1 MKKILLITAIV
12 SVFLACQ
19 KEAGKGGTSS
29 VSGKVITYEINHFDV
44 PGSNQRVDT
53 LAYYYHADEEVY
65 IIYGD
70 EDNYYDDSYETSF
83 DGSFRFENLRKGTY
97 TVFIYS
103 DCESDTTGL
112 AVINQSNPVYAQ
124 QLASTIWKSDCVDG
138 DVVVKMDI
146 EITENNQQYNLG
158 DITRFKIESN
168 L

>member
-1 MKKILLITAIV
+1 MKKILLIIAIV
-12 SVFLACQ
+12 SILIACQ

-29 VSGKVITYEINHFDV
+29 ITGKVITYELSHFDV
-44 PGSNQRVDT
+44 PGSNQRIDT

-83 DGSFRFENLRKGTY
+83 DGYLRFENLRKGRY
-97 TVFIYS
+97 KVFIYS

-112 AVINQSNPVYAQ
+112 TVINQSNPVYAQ

>member
-1 MKKILLITAIV
+1 MKKILLITAIA

-29 VSGKVITYEINHFDV
+29 IIGKVITYELSHFDV
-44 PGSNQRVDT
+44 PGTNQRVDT
-53 LAYYYHADEEVY
+53 LGHYYHADEEVY

-124 QLASTIWKSDCVDG
+124 QLATTIWKSDCVDG
-138 DVVVKMDI
+138 EVAVKMGI

-168 L
+168 Q